1 MRPFCK
7 DSCGDYFKAKKHFSF
22 QIMCAI
28 FSLEKI
34 SGIIKQWKVKKTSR
48 EKDAQEQE
56 KLVSAWVTTVHC
68 PPLLSF
74 QFSVRKN

>member
-48 EKDAQEQE
+48 EKDAQE
-56 KLVSAWVTTVHC
+56 
-68 PPLLSF
+68 
-74 QFSVRKN
+74 